1 MKKNG
6 PVNPYLIFVKD
17 MVHPEERVTTSGRTG
32 TSRKE

>member
-17 MVHPEERVTTSGRTG
+17 MVHPERVTTSGRTG